1 MGHRAALSA
10 VLLLAVLSA
19 GNAVAQEGEA
29 PPAAPK
35 PKTVHLLV
43 SGGPVAVDVD
53 VLLNGEFV
61 ATVGSGDAPLMQAVD
76 DLLKPGINEVRL
88 VARKAEDGRKGEDD
102 LRIQIAPVRE
112 RGARSRMIENPFFS
126 AEIPADAALQAE
138 CMETGRF
145 SAGTPPAP
153 VAAPKG
159 GYWMFVSGP
168 PTNHRISVQVNDW
181 VVGSY
186 TSGEQIVEITPY
198 VSKGKNTVSFDGA
211 RACFKPASGREGP
224 LDFVLGYAEKEHE
237 VVKMRQQMVEWQLSA
252 TDKREAVT
260 KKANF
265 RGW

>member
-1 MGHRAALSA
+1 MEHKTVGIAMLFGALVSVGTASA
-10 VLLLAVLSA
+10 QDAS
-19 GNAVAQEGEA
+19 E
-29 PPAAPK
+29 AAPK
-35 PKTVHLLV
+35 PKTIHLVV

-61 ATVGSGDAPLMQAVD
+61 ATVGSGEAPLMQAVD
-76 DLLKPGINEVRL
+76 DLLEPGVNEVRL
-88 VARKAEDGRKGEDD
+88 VARKAEDGRQGAED

-112 RGARSRMIENPFFS
+112 KGARSRMIESPLFS

-138 CMETGRF
+138 CTETGRF
-145 SAGTPPAP
+145 SAGKPPVPA
-153 VAAPKG
+153 AAPKG
-159 GYWMFVSGP
+159 GYWMFVTGP

-186 TSGEQIVEITPY
+186 TSGEQIVELTPY
-198 VSKGKNTVSFDGA
+198 VTKGKNTVSFDGT
-211 RACFKPASGREGP
+211 RACFKSVSGREGP

-237 VVKMRQQMVEWQLSA
+237 VVKMRQQMVEWQLSP
-252 TDKREAVT
+252 TDKRETVT